1 MKPTSLLLRILNVR
15 TNEWKL
21 VKVLFLMEFFQGA
34 AIAFF
39 FTSAFAL
46 FLDKFDIS
54 EFPRVFIYSAFLL
67 WLAGFIYSKLEAK
80 IHITTLAKGVTIFMA
95 LSFLVFRF
103 ALSAMPP
110 GFLFLMIAWFNM
122 LYLLNNLEFW
132 GITSL
137 LFDVR
142 QSKRLFGLISAGDIP
157 AKFIGYTL
165 ALLLV
170 SFIGTANLLWVGF
183 FCMLASLPCLI
194 IIERLGL
201 ISKHDDHQEVK
212 HAAYPI
218 THLVKNFSAN
228 VLIRRI
234 AIMTII
240 ASATFIIVNFA
251 FYAKVKG
258 ALHSDVQLAQF
269 IAFFFATV
277 RILALIIKMI
287 FTGRLINKLGIIP
300 SLLITPILLIL
311 LVSVVLIS
319 DKIIQPRSLSIYLF
333 GAMAIFV
340 DILRSSI
347 NTPVFLTLMQ
357 PLGTHERLR
366 AHTITKGIMDPFASL
381 LTGILLMVILRFD
394 PGKHLESLN
403 YVLLALG
410 IAWIIGI
417 YRIHQQY
424 LKTLLKTIGNRF
436 FFNTEFSVN
445 DSSTVNWM
453 KEKLS
458 QGSEAEASN
467 VLKLLASHPNMFHNE
482 IVVAALE
489 NPSERIRTEAIR
501 IIQPKNISRLND
513 KLREMLLTAID
524 PVLKAEIIKALSRV
538 NIREEEIL
546 PYMANEDSTIQRAA
560 IVGII
565 TYGDKQN
572 KQDARNFLLS
582 LLHSGDP
589 ENRRRGAAILQDLKD
604 GMYKD
609 DIHKLMDDPDEKV
622 QHEAYLA
629 AGLNAEVELLKHV
642 MHRFNTNEKMVMNSL
657 NAAGE
662 NALPVL
668 EDFIINRKGTYR
680 QTEKLIRLLGRIG
693 GKHSQKVLLD
703 LTSRLPGFL
712 HIIIKT
718 LYLSNYK
725 AHDEQLS
732 FFETQA
738 RICLSNCAR
747 ILYMQQLLL
756 PYQHKY
762 HLLSHSLEL
771 ELAGFRDTLLYIFAI
786 SYDREKIKD
795 VRSAFKSEK
804 KEAIA
809 NAMEI
814 IEMTVKK
821 DIAYHFNLIFETAEI
836 GHKTYALR
844 KLYPSSFF
852 TTIENILS
860 SILGTEEFK
869 YNNWT
874 KACSIYTSKKQ
885 HHSINH
891 NLISRYIEAEHPLLS
906 ELAQYAV

>member
-39 FTSAFAL
+39 FTSAFAM
-46 FLDKFDIS
+46 FLDKFDIA
-54 EFPRVFIYSAFLL
+54 EFPKVFIYSAFLL
-67 WLAGFIYSKLEAK
+67 WFAGFIYSKLEARFT
-80 IHITTLAKGVTIFMA
+80 ITALAKGVTIFMA

-103 ALSAMPP
+103 ALNSMPP
-110 GFLFLMIAWFNM
+110 GFLFLMIAWFNL

-142 QSKRLFGLISAGDIP
+142 QSKRLFGLISSGDIP
-157 AKFIGYTL
+157 AKFVGYTM

-170 SFIGTANLLWVGF
+170 SYIGTANLLWVGF

-201 ISKHDDHQEVK
+201 LGSHEHHHDVK
-212 HAAYPI
+212 QAAYPI

-234 AIMTII
+234 AIMTVI

-258 ALHSDVQLAQF
+258 ALHSDVALAQF

-277 RILALIIKMI
+277 RILALIIKVI
-287 FTGRLINKLGIIP
+287 FTGRLINRLGIIK
-300 SLLITPILLIL
+300 SLLITPVLLIL
-311 LVSVVLIS
+311 LVSIVLIS
-319 DKIIQPRSLSIYLF
+319 DRIIQPRSLSIYLF

-357 PLGTHERLR
+357 PLSTHERLR

-381 LTGILLMVILRFD
+381 LTGILLIVILKFD
-394 PGKHLESLN
+394 PGKHLDSLN
-403 YVLLALG
+403 YVLMALG
-410 IAWIIGI
+410 VAWIIGI

-436 FFNTEFSVN
+436 FYNTEFSVN
-445 DSSTVNWM
+445 DASTVSWM

-458 QGSEAEASN
+458 QGTESEASN

-501 IIQPKNISRLND
+501 LIQHKNVSRLSD
-513 KLREMLLTAID
+513 KLREMLITAAD
-524 PVLKAEIIKALSRV
+524 PVLKAEIITALSRV
-538 NIREEEIL
+538 NIREDEIL

-560 IVGII
+560 IVGIL
-565 TYGDKQN
+565 TYGDRQHKL
-572 KQDARNFLLS
+572 DARNFLVS

-589 ENRRRGAAILQDLKD
+589 EARRRGAVILQDQKD
-604 GMYKD
+604 GSFKNE
-609 DIHKLMDDPDEKV
+609 IQNLMDDPDGKV
-622 QHEAYLA
+622 QREAFIA
-629 AGLNAEVELLKHV
+629 AGLNSDDDLLRLLLD
-642 MHRFNTNEKMVMNSL
+642 RFSSNEKMVMDSL
-657 NAAGE
+657 NVSGE
-662 NALPVL
+662 NALPIL

-693 GKHSQKVLLD
+693 GKRSQKVLLD

-725 AHDEQLS
+725 AQDEQLY
-732 FFETQA
+732 FFETQS

-771 ELAGFRDTLLYIFAI
+771 ELAGLRDTLLYIFAI

-795 VRSAFKSEK
+795 VRSAFKSEQ

-821 DIAYHFNLIFETAEI
+821 DIAYHFNLIFETADI
-836 GHKTYALR
+836 AHKTYALR

-860 SILGTEEFK
+860 SILGTDEFK

-891 NLISRYIEAEHPLLS
+891 NLISRYIGAEHPLLS